1 MAFGFWS
8 GAQPF
13 SACLIKTTRLENW
26 AFVTAVAAAS
36 DCEPLSTRGAAMT
49 IDPTASATSVRNRMT
64 EALIMLHDDGEGC
77 NLQRHYMA
85 IPPCVLY

>member
-13 SACLIKTTRLENW
+13 SACLIKTTRLENCGL
-26 AFVTAVAAAS
+26 VTVAAAA
-36 DCEPLSTRGAAMT
+36 DCESLSTRGAAMT

-64 EALIMLHDDGEGC
+64 EALIMLHNDGEGYD
-77 NLQRHYMA
+77 LRRHYMA
-85 IPPCVLY
+85 IPPCELNL